1 MPAIV
6 ATKQLLAE
14 ARQAY
19 HALMT
24 GTMARVVVDVSG
36 ERVEFSPANA
46 QRLYNYIME
55 LERQLA
61 VQSGSSVI
69 PNNGPATFFF

>member
-14 ARQAY
+14 ARAAY

-24 GTMARVVVDVSG
+24 GTMARVVVDISA
-36 ERVEFSPANA
+36 ERVEFTPANA
-46 QRLYNYIME
+46 QKLYNYIME
-55 LERQLA
+55 LERQLN
-61 VQSGSSVI
+61 VQAGGSAI
-69 PNNGPATFFF
+69 PNNGPATFIF

>member
-6 ATKQLLAE
+6 ATKQMLDE
-14 ARQAY
+14 ARKAY

-24 GTMARVVVDVSG
+24 GTMARVVVDISG
-36 ERVEFSPANA
+36 ERVEFAPSNA
-46 QRLYNYIME
+46 PKLYAYIME

-61 VQSGSSVI
+61 VQSGVTSA

>member
-6 ATKQLLAE
+6 ATQQLLAE
-14 ARQAY
+14 ARAAY
-19 HALMT
+19 HALQT
-24 GTMARVVVDVSG
+24 GTMARVVVDLDGS
-36 ERVEFSPANA
+36 RVEFGPANKQA
-46 QRLYNYIME
+46 LYNYIME

-61 VQSGSSVI
+61 PPAT